1 MFTSAGDIIQND
13 TTQKVLIAVG
23 ASLITLAATD
33 NLSWNIGTPNIPRIS
48 GHGISTQSPDISGNL
63 NNAAT

>member
-1 MFTSAGDIIQND
+1 MFTNTGDIIKND

-23 ASLITLAATD
+23 ASLMTLAATD

-48 GHGISTQSPDISGNL
+48 GHGISIDSPDIS
-63 NNAAT
+63 